1 MKMDVFVMSR
11 PCLKGTI
18 QNAETA
24 VVKCPYTDQDYS
36 CDMQLLDR
44 EIKSVGGQYTGP
56 PQLYVTL
63 FGTVLPIYRK
73 FEFSTQIWYG
83 ASYVTYLCCV
93 QAI

>member
-1 MKMDVFVMSR
+1 MQCR

-44 EIKSVGGQYTGP
+44 EMKSV
-56 PQLYVTL
+56 
-63 FGTVLPIYRK
+63 
-73 FEFSTQIWYG
+73 S
-83 ASYVTYLCCV
+83 
-93 QAI
+93 

>member
-1 MKMDVFVMSR
+1 MDVFVMSR

-44 EIKSVGGQYTGP
+44 EIKSV
-56 PQLYVTL
+56 
-63 FGTVLPIYRK
+63 
-73 FEFSTQIWYG
+73 QI
-83 ASYVTYLCCV
+83 TN
-93 QAI
+93 ITN

>member
-1 MKMDVFVMSR
+1 MKQASNAVTVKIDVFVLSR

-44 EIKSVGGQYTGP
+44 EIKSVGNHADH
-56 PQLYVTL
+56 
-63 FGTVLPIYRK
+63 FN
-73 FEFSTQIWYG
+73 S
-83 ASYVTYLCCV
+83 A
-93 QAI
+93 

>member
-1 MKMDVFVMSR
+1 MTNHQIHPVCLYMYNETEMCR

-44 EIKSVGGQYTGP
+44 EMKSVSEP
-56 PQLYVTL
+56 PFSNS
-63 FGTVLPIYRK
+63 FGERLRESM
-73 FEFSTQIWYG
+73 FWCCTQIFR
-83 ASYVTYLCCV
+83 
-93 QAI
+93 I

>member
-1 MKMDVFVMSR
+1 MRESSVKQASNAVTVKIDVFVLSR

-44 EIKSVGGQYTGP
+44 EIKSVG
-56 PQLYVTL
+56 
-63 FGTVLPIYRK
+63 
-73 FEFSTQIWYG
+73 
-83 ASYVTYLCCV
+83 V
-93 QAI
+93 QSNR

>member
-1 MKMDVFVMSR
+1 MALLLMQKVLGHFNEILVNEIADRTVKFTKRASFCR

-44 EIKSVGGQYTGP
+44 EIKSVGV
-56 PQLYVTL
+56 QLN
-63 FGTVLPIYRK
+63 I
-73 FEFSTQIWYG
+73 TQT
-83 ASYVTYLCCV
+83 SQTD
-93 QAI
+93 

>member
-1 MKMDVFVMSR
+1 MDVFIMSR

-44 EIKSVGGQYTGP
+44 EIKSVNYITEQKLTNM
-56 PQLYVTL
+56 
-63 FGTVLPIYRK
+63 GTRGVL
-73 FEFSTQIWYG
+73 
-83 ASYVTYLCCV
+83 
-93 QAI
+93 

>member
-1 MKMDVFVMSR
+1 MSR

-44 EIKSVGGQYTGP
+44 EIKSVGGKSN
-56 PQLYVTL
+56 
-63 FGTVLPIYRK
+63 I
-73 FEFSTQIWYG
+73 TQT
-83 ASYVTYLCCV
+83 SQTDKL
-93 QAI
+93 

>member
-1 MKMDVFVMSR
+1 MRALSNTVAMIINDVVMSR

-44 EIKSVGGQYTGP
+44 EIKSVGN
-56 PQLYVTL
+56 
-63 FGTVLPIYRK
+63 I
-73 FEFSTQIWYG
+73 
-83 ASYVTYLCCV
+83 A
-93 QAI
+93 

>member
-1 MKMDVFVMSR
+1 MQSQTGNSENGWFLLSR

-44 EIKSVGGQYTGP
+44 EIKSVGNIT
-56 PQLYVTL
+56 
-63 FGTVLPIYRK
+63 
-73 FEFSTQIWYG
+73 
-83 ASYVTYLCCV
+83 
-93 QAI
+93 

>member
-1 MKMDVFVMSR
+1 MQSLTLVSMKMDVFIMSR

-44 EIKSVGGQYTGP
+44 EIKSVSNHTG
-56 PQLYVTL
+56 
-63 FGTVLPIYRK
+63 
-73 FEFSTQIWYG
+73 
-83 ASYVTYLCCV
+83 
-93 QAI
+93 